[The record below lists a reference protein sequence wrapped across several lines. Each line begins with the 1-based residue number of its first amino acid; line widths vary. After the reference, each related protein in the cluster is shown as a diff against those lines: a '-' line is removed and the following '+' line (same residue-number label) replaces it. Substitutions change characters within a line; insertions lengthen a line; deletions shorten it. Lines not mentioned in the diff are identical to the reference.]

1 MKGFS
6 PVKSNHMTMR
16 SARTHA
22 GWGRQQPGAPAGWGL
37 PLEGA
42 GLLGRLEWAGRVP
55 GQWGGD

>member
-1 MKGFS
+1 MKGFRT
-6 PVKSNHMTMR
+6 VKSDMHMR

-22 GWGRQQPGAPAGWGL
+22 GGGL

-42 GLLGRLEWAGRVP
+42 GLLGRREGAGRVP